1 MSFLHKRLGR
11 GDGLFG
17 ADLRDLRESR
27 DLTLEEV
34 AAVTRIHDVV
44 LRAFEAD
51 RLEDLDDPA
60 FSERHLV
67 AYVRYLG
74 GHEPYFTARYRAS
87 VRALNRERNTAELLP
102 RTRNVRARDF
112 FSGPQLMAVSGIILF
127 AALLGGY
134 VLYQARMVQV
144 PPPLTITSPE
154 EGAVL
159 ERPTV
164 QVYGKTMAEA
174 FVTINGRSAA
184 VDPEG
189 HFSLSMDVRRGTTP
203 IVIVARRR
211 RGSETEV
218 IRNVVYDSALLETP
232 VFPSATSTTSTE

>member
-27 DLTLEEV
+27 DRTLEQ
-34 AAVTRIHDVV
+34 AATDTRIRIT
-44 LRAFEAD
+44 LLQAFEED
-51 RLEDLDDPA
+51 RLEELGDPA

-74 GHEPYFTARYRAS
+74 GHEPYFTARYRAG
-87 VRALNRERNTAELLP
+87 VRVLKKERNVADLLP

-112 FSGPQLMAVSGIILF
+112 LSGPQLLAAGGIGLF
-127 AALLGGY
+127 AIVLGGY
-134 VLYQARMVQV
+134 VVYQARLVQI
-144 PPPLTITSPE
+144 PPPLTILSPD
-154 EGAVL
+154 EGVVL

-164 QVYGKTMAEA
+164 EVSGETMPEA

-189 HFSLSMDVRRGTTP
+189 HFHLSIDVRRGTTP

-211 RGSETEV
+211 RGSETQV
-218 IRNVVYDSALLETP
+218 VRNVVYDSALLETP
-232 VFPSATSTTSTE
+232 IFPATTSTTSTE

>member
-27 DLTLEEV
+27 DIPLTQAAEETRIRITLLQAFEEDQLEE
-34 AAVTRIHDVV
+34 
-44 LRAFEAD
+44 LG
-51 RLEDLDDPA
+51 DPA
-60 FSERHLV
+60 FSERHLL

-87 VRALNRERNTAELLP
+87 VRALNKERQVAELLP
-102 RTRNVRARDF
+102 RTRNVRMRDLL
-112 FSGPQLMAVSGIILF
+112 SGPQLF
-127 AALLGGY
+127 AAAGILLFSIAVGGY
-134 VLYQARMVQV
+134 VLYQARTVQI
-144 PPPLTITSPE
+144 PPPLTIHAPE

-159 ERPTV
+159 EGSTV
-164 QVYGKTMAEA
+164 QVVGQTMPEA

-184 VDPEG
+184 VDPQG
-189 HFSLSMDVRRGTTP
+189 HFQLSIDVRRGTTP
-203 IVIVARRR
+203 ITIVARRR
-211 RGSETEV
+211 RGSETSIV
-218 IRNVVYDSALLETP
+218 RNVVYGDALLETP